1 MPTKRAPST
10 KPVGP
15 ENDSMG
21 DYLRNRQRMAL
32 VEPATITPERIKNG
46 RALQHLK
53 EGFNRRVLMMDAIFR
68 FLLKQARKQGGER
81 LSAYT
86 AIELSTQLNA
96 FYLNLCG
103 ALDNLAWALQYE
115 HNLLPEANES
125 GKKRLQINLFGSL
138 FLTALATK
146 ADTLVA
152 ALRKYESWNTDL
164 RDLRDPG
171 AHRIPIYAI
180 PGLANKEDAA
190 RFQKLQ
196 DEANRR
202 FQSGDH
208 DGGMDL
214 IFESQ
219 SIGTYQPIM
228 VLSHESGYELRGIV
242 KQVQQDDE
250 NFVAVSEAVLHHLF
264 A

>member
-1 MPTKRAPST
+1 MS
-10 KPVGP
+10 
-15 ENDSMG
+15 
-21 DYLRNRQRMAL
+21 DYLRNRERMAL
-32 VEPATITPERIKNG
+32 VEPATITPERIKNR

-53 EGFNRRVLMMDAIFR
+53 EGFNRRVLMMDATFR
-68 FLLKQARKQGGER
+68 FLLEQARKQGGKR

-96 FYLNLCG
+96 LYLNLCG

-115 HNLLPEANES
+115 HNLLPDVNEAS
-125 GKKRLQINLFGSL
+125 KKRLQINLFGTP
-138 FLTALATK
+138 FLTALETK
-146 ADTLVA
+146 APTLVA
-152 ALRKYESWNTDL
+152 ALRKHESWNTDL
-164 RDLRDPG
+164 RDLRDPA
-171 AHRIPIYAI
+171 AHRIPIYAV

-190 RFQKLQ
+190 KFQQLQ

-208 DGGMDL
+208 KGGMDL

-219 SIGTYQPIM
+219 NIGTYQPIM

-250 NFVAVSEAVLHHLF
+250 NFVAVSGGVLPFLF
-264 A
+264 G